1 MFDNIKNILNKFEKA
16 LNDLNFGFNDDD
28 EGVRGYKNA
37 EDTID
42 YFDLYIAE
50 AQMKDRY
57 INAKKVAKIILATK
71 EERNEL
77 P

>member
-16 LNDLNFGFNDDD
+16 LNDLKIGFNDDD
-28 EGVRGYKNA
+28 EGVCGYKNA
-37 EDTID
+37 EDIID

-50 AQMKDRY
+50 ALMKDRY
-57 INAKKVAKIILATK
+57 INAKKVAKIILAAK

>member
-16 LNDLNFGFNDDD
+16 LNDLKIGFNDDD
-28 EGVRGYKNA
+28 EGVRGFKNA

-50 AQMKDRY
+50 ALMKDRY